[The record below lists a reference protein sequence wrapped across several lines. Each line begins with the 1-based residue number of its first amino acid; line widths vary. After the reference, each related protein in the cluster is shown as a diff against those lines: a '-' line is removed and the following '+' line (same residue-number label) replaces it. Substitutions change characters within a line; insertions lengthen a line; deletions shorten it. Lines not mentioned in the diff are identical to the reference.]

1 MSGVPEGYVRPH
13 FIMRED
19 LKKKLH
25 SHLINNSMG
34 SLSSY
39 IAKAVENQ
47 MIRDGIISKD
57 YKNKKQLLT

>member
-1 MSGVPEGYVRPH
+1 MSEVPEGYVRPH

-25 SHLINNSMG
+25 SHLINNNMG
-34 SLSSY
+34 SLSLY

-47 MIRDGIISKD
+47 MIRDGIISEND
-57 YKNKKQLLT
+57 KNKK